1 MIIPSKGQ
9 RDGFRLLAGAMRP
22 GRVVALAFSALSL
35 AACSISM
42 PLPSFIDN
50 EPTGSIAPK
59 APAPSSAFDSRDW
72 RIAQPVLAASLR
84 APDHGVPAVWSNPET
99 GDHGEFV
106 AVADS
111 FAREGQSCRA
121 FVARLVEGDD
131 AKTLQAVGCARA
143 SGEVAVYDASP
154 WTGL

>member
-1 MIIPSKGQ
+1 M
-9 RDGFRLLAGAMRP
+9 
-22 GRVVALAFSALSL
+22 VALAFSALAL

-50 EPTGSIAPK
+50 ELTGSIAPK
-59 APAPSSAFDSRDW
+59 KAPSPSSAFDSRDW
-72 RIAQPVLAASLR
+72 RIAQSVLAASLR
-84 APDHGVPAVWSNPET
+84 APDHGEPAAWSNPET

-131 AKTLQAVGCARA
+131 AKTLQAVGCPSA

>member
-9 RDGFRLLAGAMRP
+9 RDGFRRRAGAMKP
-22 GRVVALAFSALSL
+22 GRVVALAFSALAL

-50 EPTGSIAPK
+50 ESTGSIAPK

-84 APDHGVPAVWSNPET
+84 APDHGEPAAWSNPET

-111 FAREGQSCRA
+111 FTREGQSCRA
-121 FVARLVEGDD
+121 FVARLVHGDD
-131 AKTLQAVGCARA
+131 AKTLQAVGCPSAG
-143 SGEVAVYDASP
+143 GEVAVYDASP